1 MYKII
6 DIIEKLHHEYS
17 FSFILYYI
25 KVHCVQAPLEAFMGL
40 FLFIWSM
47 ICINPDLANNDLV
60 IKMPLFTMLI
70 VCFIYLCIINGT
82 FVHKLYVLSTRCKKD
97 ANITYNEIERSFK
110 SLSYFIHG
118 LGTICYFGVALAV
131 VLRLCGKSFFSDW
144 HNIFLVCVGTLVG
157 VIWNLRG
164 YWGDMRIDWRKVF
177 NGDKQF
183 VYEESET
190 IENVRRLKLTYT
202 VKHITINVTT
212 IVAMSVIY
220 LVLVILSFNNES
232 LLHVFFSFGA
242 EEIGT
247 YGFFVVAYVF
257 VLIFYI
263 KTLYPIF
270 YIQKSSIYYQFN
282 DLFSSP

>member
-1 MYKII
+1 MNKII
-6 DIIEKLHHEYS
+6 DIIEELHQEYS

-47 ICINPDLANNDLV
+47 ICINPNLANNDLI

-70 VCFIYLCIINGT
+70 VCFIYLCIINGK
-82 FVHKLYVLSTRCKKD
+82 FIYKLYVLSKTCRKD
-97 ANITYNEIERSFK
+97 TNIAYNKIERDFK

-118 LGTICYFGVALAV
+118 FGTTCYFGVALAI
-131 VLRLCGKSFFSDW
+131 VLKLCGKSVFSDW
-144 HNIFLVCVGTLVG
+144 KNISLVCVGTLVG
-157 VIWNLRG
+157 GIWNLRG
-164 YWGDMRIDWRKVF
+164 YWGDMRIDWRKIF
-177 NGDKQF
+177 KGDKHF
-183 VYEESET
+183 VYEEAET

-202 VKHITINVTT
+202 VKHIAINIFT
-212 IVAMSVIY
+212 IVAMCVTY

-232 LLHVFFSFGA
+232 LLDVIFDFGA

-247 YGFFVVAYVF
+247 YGFFVVVYIFA
-257 VLIFYI
+257 LIFYV

-270 YIQKSSIYYQFN
+270 YIQKSSIYYQFH